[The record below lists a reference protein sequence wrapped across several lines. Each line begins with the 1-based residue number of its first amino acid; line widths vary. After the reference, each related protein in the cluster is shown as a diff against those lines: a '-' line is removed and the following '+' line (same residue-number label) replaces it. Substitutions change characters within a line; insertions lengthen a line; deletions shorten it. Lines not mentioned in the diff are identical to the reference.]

1 MNKYIVKNCP
11 ANILSPYVCALHHIK
26 TGKAKDCEDITNCI
40 IKQTIDILLREKN
53 NPFELPILD
62 EEERI
67 HKCGKNEL
75 AREILQK
82 FEIEEIENEK

>member
-11 ANILSPYVCALHHIK
+11 AMDDMGRCFQGSVLLNTAFKECELHS
-26 TGKAKDCEDITNCI
+26 DCI
-40 IKQTIDILLREKN
+40 IKQTIDVLLREKN
-53 NPFELPILD
+53 NPFELPIVD
-62 EEERI
+62 EDERI

-82 FEIEEIENEK
+82 WEIEDAG